1 MAAGRR
7 TLFYRRY
14 KMKVRILKWIGLV
27 ALVVSMVCVI
37 SYAEKGGVTP
47 PAAVKS
53 AVQAA
58 YPQAT
63 ISNVKTEKEFELF
76 EVFITQN
83 AKESEVTVTPEG
95 TVIEMEAKID
105 KANIPDAVAKA
116 LTTAAQGAEVKGVEQ
131 QTAYYVIKAV
141 KLDKPEISYSADLVK
156 DGKQCEITIAAN
168 GTVTE
173 KSEWK
178 KAEGKDEEDED
189 KDEQKVSID
198 KVPAAVKAAILN
210 EAGKGTVEEIE
221 QETKDGKIVYGADII
236 VDGKKFEIKVSAD
249 GKIIDKQAEDKKD

>member
-1 MAAGRR
+1 MN
-7 TLFYRRY
+7 
-14 KMKVRILKWIGLV
+14 VRILKWTGLV
-27 ALVVSMVCVI
+27 VVAVAMVCAI
-37 SYAEKGGVTP
+37 TYAEKGGVTP
-47 PAAVKS
+47 PIAVKN

-83 AKESEVTVTPEG
+83 AKETEVTVTPEG
-95 TVIEMEAKID
+95 TIIEMEAKID

-116 LTTAAQGAEVKGVEQ
+116 LTAAAQGAEVKEVSQ

-141 KLDKPEISYSADLVK
+141 KLEKPEISYSADLSK
-156 DGKQCEITIAAN
+156 DGKQCEITIATN

-178 KAEGKDEEDED
+178 KAEGKEEGKDKDEED
-189 KDEQKVSID
+189 KDEQKVTID
-198 KVPAAVKAAILN
+198 
-210 EAGKGTVEEIE
+210 
-221 QETKDGKIVYGADII
+221 
-236 VDGKKFEIKVSAD
+236 
-249 GKIIDKQAEDKKD
+249 